1 MAAFNIPSYTGIGQP
16 YPGGNQTIPQ
26 MTQPIPQPQVSNSFA
41 WVQGE
46 ASAKAYPVAPG
57 NTILLMDSEAPVL
70 YMKSTDLTGKPLPME
85 TRYLVSKEEYDKIQ
99 NGSKIEN
106 SMDNYVTKEELNQ
119 YINDAE
125 KKFVLRKRG
134 GADNGKSSV

>member
-1 MAAFNIPSYTGIGQP
+1 MAAFNIPYTAPQYTSP
-16 YPGGNQTIPQ
+16 SGGAVVPQ

-85 TRYLVSKEEYDKIQ
+85 TRYLVSKEEYEQ
-99 NGSKIEN
+99 NSKWE
-106 SMDNYVTKEELNQ
+106 
-119 YINDAE
+119 
-125 KKFVLRKRG
+125 
-134 GADNGKSSV
+134 

>member
-1 MAAFNIPSYTGIGQP
+1 MGAFNFPYTGTT
-16 YPGGNQTIPQ
+16 QTLPNVTPQ

-57 NTILLMDSEAPVL
+57 NTILLMDSEAPIL
-70 YMKSTDLTGKPLPME
+70 YMKSTDMSGRPLPME

-99 NGSKIEN
+99 NGADTESFL
-106 SMDNYVTKEELNQ
+106 DDYVTKDEFAQ
-119 YINDAE
+119 YINEAE
-125 KKFVLRKRG
+125 KKFVIRKKG
-134 GADNGKSSV
+134 GDNGKSSI

>member
-1 MAAFNIPSYTGIGQP
+1 MAAFNIPYTGVGQP

-26 MTQPIPQPQVSNSFA
+26 ITQAIPQPQVSNSFA

-57 NTILLMDSEAPVL
+57 NTILLMDSEAPIL
-70 YMKSTDLTGKPLPME
+70 YMKSTDMSGRPLPME
-85 TRYLVSKEEYDKIQ
+85 TRYLVSKEEYDKLQ
-99 NGSKIEN
+99 NGSESQT
-106 SMDNYVTKEELNQ
+106 SMENYVTKEELNK
-119 YINDAE
+119 YIDEAE
-125 KKFVLRKRG
+125 KKFVIRKRG

>member
-1 MAAFNIPSYTGIGQP
+1 MAAF
-16 YPGGNQTIPQ
+16 TIPYTAPQYTPPQ
-26 MTQPIPQPQVSNSFA
+26 MNQPIPQPQVSNSFA

-70 YMKSTDLTGKPLPME
+70 YMKSTDLSGKPLPME
-85 TRYLVSKEEYDKIQ
+85 TRYLVSKEEFDRIQ
-99 NGSKIEN
+99 NGAKNETVSL
-106 SMDNYVTKEELNQ
+106 DNYVTKEELQ
-119 YINDAE
+119 TYISEAE
-125 KKFVLRKRG
+125 KKFVIRKKG